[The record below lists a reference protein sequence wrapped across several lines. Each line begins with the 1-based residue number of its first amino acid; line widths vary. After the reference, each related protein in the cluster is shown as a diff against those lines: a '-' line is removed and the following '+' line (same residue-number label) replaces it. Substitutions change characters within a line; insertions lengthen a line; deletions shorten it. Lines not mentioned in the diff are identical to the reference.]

1 MDEMINKKFNYLTV
15 VEYVGNKNHRKF
27 YKCLCDCGKETRVS
41 GTRLRNNETKSCGCL
56 LRDIHESSSSKWI
69 GKKFNRLTVLKYH
82 NKEKNKDREFLCLCD
97 CGNKKI
103 TTIAKLKKGHTKSC
117 GCFRKEIASK
127 RMTVH
132 GLSSKE
138 LYKEWQSIKT
148 RCTNSNSKAYKRYGE
163 RGIRISKE
171 WENNPEKFI
180 SDIINKIGERPK
192 GKTLDRIDNS
202 KGYSVTNIKWSTPL
216 EQAHNREHKKYWGVE
231 LKNSKY
237 RVSLTREGE
246 KRRSYFA
253 FDDIEDAIKIRDQWL
268 KEYEEDKE
276 KWIEDTLN
284 KTYDKGFSSQ

>member
-15 VEYVGNKNHRKF
+15 VEYVGNTDRRKF

-97 CGNKKI
+97 CGSKI
-103 TTIAKLKKGHTKSC
+103 TTTIAKLKKGHTKSC

-148 RCTNSNSKAYKRYGE
+148 RCTNHNSKAYKRYGE
-163 RGIRISKE
+163 RGIGISKE

-180 SDIINKIGERPK
+180 SDVINKIGERPK

-231 LKNSKY
+231 LKNNKY
-237 RVSLTREGE
+237 RVSLTREGK

-268 KEYEEDKE
+268 KEYEENKE
-276 KWIEDTLN
+276 KWVEDTLN
-284 KTYDKGFSSQ
+284 KTYDRGFGSQ